1 MSDLDKAKVSVKKIL
16 DCNTLIECQSV
27 TKQILT
33 EIGFHDQPKDLVDN
47 DDYIQLINYIDD
59 LMKISISGPSTDTID
74 ELTNLLQDTKT
85 DIYTYLDNFV
95 YDDTSHET
103 IEDYIAADF
112 KDFQDFYL
120 DLVKGYLY
128 NNIEEYLNRI

>member
-1 MSDLDKAKVSVKKIL
+1 MSNLENAKTSVKKITS
-16 DCNTLIECQSV
+16 CNSLIECQD
-27 TKQILT
+27 ILK
-33 EIGFHDQPKDLVDN
+33 EILNDVGFHDQPSDLVDN
-47 DDYIQLINYIDD
+47 DDYIQLINYVDD
-59 LMKISISGPSTDTID
+59 LMKICISGPSTDTLD
-74 ELTNLLQDTKT
+74 ELNNLLQDTKT

-112 KDFQDFYL
+112 KDFQDFFL
-120 DLVKGYLY
+120 DLVKGYIY